1 MRKKALLASLTGAM
15 VLIGGLVGVAVP
27 ANAGARNVVIWSSF
41 NGTGLDLWNA
51 AVARVQAANPG
62 IQITS
67 VGSIDMAK
75 SLAAINAG
83 TGMETAPA
91 PLVTAIFTRPSPS
104 VTTTGAIDGAW
115 LIATVNDFPCCAE
128 SGTDIEGA

>member
-62 IQITS
+62 IKITS

-83 TGMETAPA
+83 TGPD
-91 PLVTAIFTRPSPS
+91 PL
-104 VTTTGAIDGAW
+104 
-115 LIATVNDFPCCAE
+115 E
-128 SGTDIEGA
+128 SLPLLDL